1 MVEIPLSDAGPWR
14 LVMPEE
20 LYEQLHAHLFPGD
33 NDEHGAVIAAGL
45 AASFDGGMRLL
56 ARDLHLAVDGH
67 DYVPGK
73 RGYRML
79 HADFVRDHILACRD
93 ERLVYLAVHNH
104 GGTDTVGFSPDD
116 FQSHERGYPALLD
129 VANGMPVGALV
140 FAKRALAGDIWLP
153 DGRRVELE
161 EASVVGRRFRHLSS
175 ASSAPSAFAS
185 RRDPRRD
192 RQARLFGDA
201 GQDIL
206 RRCKVGI
213 IGLGGVGSL
222 IAEYLG
228 RLGVGRFVLID
239 PQRVEVSNLSRIGA
253 YEQLEKLVVAIKTA
267 VTDENDNK
275 PYHLLFSK
283 DDDWQSAYNLLFNVM
298 SQALWLSNEAFEKT
312 RDLNYRIFR
321 RRPEGGAIEFG
332 KQNYQFIATLRSE
345 LERILADDMLALHD
359 VKRFLKQKRK
369 KDEGFHQVLLP
380 RA

>member
-140 FAKRALAGDIWLP
+140 FAKRALAGDIFQTDAALNSKKPRSWAGGFGTSLP
-153 DGRRVELE
+153 RLPRRARSLPGATPDATAKPACSATPARTSSDGARLASLAW
-161 EASVVGRRFRHLSS
+161 EASARSS
-175 ASSAPSAFAS
+175 RNISEDSAW
-185 RRDPRRD
+185 
-192 RQARLFGDA
+192 A
-201 GQDIL
+201 GS
-206 RRCKVGI
+206 C
-213 IGLGGVGSL
+213 
-222 IAEYLG
+222 
-228 RLGVGRFVLID
+228 
-239 PQRVEVSNLSRIGA
+239 
-253 YEQLEKLVVAIKTA
+253 
-267 VTDENDNK
+267 
-275 PYHLLFSK
+275 
-283 DDDWQSAYNLLFNVM
+283 
-298 SQALWLSNEAFEKT
+298 
-312 RDLNYRIFR
+312 
-321 RRPEGGAIEFG
+321 
-332 KQNYQFIATLRSE
+332 
-345 LERILADDMLALHD
+345 
-359 VKRFLKQKRK
+359 
-369 KDEGFHQVLLP
+369 
-380 RA
+380 